1 MPGMAIHASPRLLIL
16 LFLAHLL
23 AALAVNATPL
33 PLPVRLA
40 ISLLVLVSLT
50 YHSARDALLR
60 LPASWSRLSIG
71 DDMAT
76 IITLDG
82 SELTGQVSGSSVV
95 TSAFVILRI
104 KLDGKR
110 WSVVRVIFPDALEH
124 DAYRELCV
132 RLRFPSGV

>member
-1 MPGMAIHASPRLLIL
+1 MAIHASPRLLVL

-33 PLPVRLA
+33 PLPVRLV
-40 ISLLVLVSLT
+40 IFLPVLVSLT

-60 LPASWSRLSIG
+60 LPTSWISLSIG
-71 DDMAT
+71 DGTAT

-82 SELTGQVSGSSVV
+82 SELTGQVSGSSVA
-95 TSAFVILRI
+95 TPGFVILRI
-104 KLDGKR
+104 KPDGKR
-110 WSVVRVIFPDALEH
+110 WSVAHVIFPDALEH

-132 RLRFPSGV
+132 RLRFPSGA